1 MKHNHWN
8 AEAFIQKH
16 TKTLA
21 YSFQKIEVNRE
32 QTYDCKYT
40 TTVNI
45 SKKEKKILLK
55 LNTDTYEQV

>member
-1 MKHNHWN
+1 MKDNHWN

-21 YSFQKIEVNRE
+21 YSFQKIEVNGE

-45 SKKEKKILLK
+45 SKRKKKYCLS
-55 LNTDTYEQV
+55 